1 MDVLFFLGLF
11 RAENERANAMAR
23 ICDDAYLARTKGIAD
38 NLKKELRRLATGT
51 PWQDAEKLVDLLGA
65 AQTAY
70 AIEDVAPPESKEA
83 HALWVAAVRF
93 ERLLRRR
100 RDKLAKENPFLTKD
114 VRARFDED
122 LEVVR
127 RYTYSLN
134 AEAQVALAVRDAFDC
149 ANNSY
154 PEHHKI
160 PTSLKDDGPLIAL
173 TRAALEYTPIKD
185 KTPQTLCKS
194 LERWPA
200 LRRQ

>member
-1 MDVLFFLGLF
+1 
-11 RAENERANAMAR
+11 
-23 ICDDAYLARTKGIAD
+23 
-38 NLKKELRRLATGT
+38 
-51 PWQDAEKLVDLLGA
+51 
-65 AQTAY
+65 
-70 AIEDVAPPESKEA
+70 
-83 HALWVAAVRF
+83 VRF

-127 RYTYSLN
+127 RYTHSLN

-200 LRRQ
+200 HMGMIRSSRILMAHEQNSFGCFCIQGPSPIP

>member
-1 MDVLFFLGLF
+1 M
-11 RAENERANAMAR
+11 
-23 ICDDAYLARTKGIAD
+23 
-38 NLKKELRRLATGT
+38 
-51 PWQDAEKLVDLLGA
+51 
-65 AQTAY
+65 
-70 AIEDVAPPESKEA
+70 
-83 HALWVAAVRF
+83 RF
-93 ERLLRRR
+93 ERLLRSR

-114 VRARFDED
+114 VRPRFDED

-127 RYTYSLN
+127 RYTHSLN

-185 KTPQTLCKS
+185 KTPQIARKVAGFTPAMNKVCELLLRACKTVGCVS
-194 LERWPA
+194 FSRQS
-200 LRRQ
+200 RRQLCEPRLRKQPGT

>member
-1 MDVLFFLGLF
+1 
-11 RAENERANAMAR
+11 MAR
-23 ICDDAYLARTKGIAD
+23 IRDDAYLARTKGVAD

-51 PWQDAEKLVDLLGA
+51 PWEDAEKLVELLSV

-70 AIEDVAPPESKEA
+70 AIEDVASPETKEA
-83 HALWVAAVRF
+83 QALCAAAARF

-100 RDKLAKENPFLTKD
+100 RDMRAKANPFLSKD
-114 VRARFDED
+114 VRARFEED

-127 RYTYSLN
+127 RYTHPLN
-134 AEAQVALAVRDAFDC
+134 AEAQVALAVRDAFDR

-154 PEHHKI
+154 SEHHKI
-160 PTSLKDDGPLIAL
+160 PTTLKEDGPLIAL
-173 TRAALEYTPIKD
+173 TRAALQYTPVKD
-185 KTPQTLCKS
+185 KTPQALCKS

>member
-1 MDVLFFLGLF
+1 
-11 RAENERANAMAR
+11 MAR
-23 ICDDAYLARTKGIAD
+23 ICDDPYLARTKGIAD

-51 PWQDAEKLVDLLGA
+51 PWQDAEKLVDLLGV

-70 AIEDVAPPESKEA
+70 AIKDVAPPESKEA
-83 HALWVAAVRF
+83 HALCVAAMRF

-122 LEVVR
+122 LEIVR
-127 RYTYSLN
+127 RYTHSLN

-200 LRRQ
+200 LRRQWTKFVNSFS

>member
-1 MDVLFFLGLF
+1 
-11 RAENERANAMAR
+11 MAR
-23 ICDDAYLARTKGIAD
+23 ICDDPYLARTKGIAD

-51 PWQDAEKLVDLLGA
+51 PWQDAEKLVDLLGV

-70 AIEDVAPPESKEA
+70 AIKDVAPPESKEA
-83 HALWVAAVRF
+83 HALCVAAMRF

-114 VRARFDED
+114 VRVRFDED
-122 LEVVR
+122 LEIVR
-127 RYTYSLN
+127 RYTHSLN

-200 LRRQ
+200 LRRQWTKFVSSFS